1 MPAENKDTAIIVF
14 TRFPVEGKVKTRL
27 AKNMGNKFAVSFYRV
42 CAEHTFK
49 ELVKV
54 KETGSELFLFCPE
67 ENEIEQVKQWAGNKF
82 NYYYYQHGND
92 LGLKMYNAFDTV
104 FKRGYEK
111 VIIIGTD
118 APDVSMNIMQSAI
131 SVLDNYS
138 AVIGPAN
145 DGGYYLLGFK
155 SKLLDLFSGIEWSTD
170 SVFDNTINKLN
181 NSKINYFMLDEL
193 IDIDT
198 LEDLQNWLKRYKGDA
213 AHPVKVF
220 LQSYNKQIQ

>member
-1 MPAENKDTAIIVF
+1 MPPDINETAIIVF
-14 TRFPVEGKVKTRL
+14 AIFPIEGKVKTRL
-27 AKNMGNKFAVSFYRV
+27 AKNMGNKFAVSFYKV

-54 KETGSELFLFCPE
+54 NETGSELFLFCPE
-67 ENEIEQVKQWAGNKF
+67 ENVIAQVKRWAGNKF
-82 NYYYYQHGND
+82 NYYSQQGSN

-104 FKRGYEK
+104 FKKGYKK

-118 APDVSMNIMQSAI
+118 APDISMNIMQSAI

-138 AVIGPAN
+138 VVIGPSN

-155 SKLLDLFSGIEWSTD
+155 SKLIDLFSGIEWSTD
-170 SVFDNTINKLN
+170 SVFDNTIKKLN
-181 NSKINYFMLDEL
+181 NSKINYFILDEL

>member
-1 MPAENKDTAIIVF
+1 MTPEKKDTAIIIF
-14 TRFPVEGKVKTRL
+14 TKFPVEGKVKTRL
-27 AKNMGNKFAVSFYRV
+27 AKNMGNKFAVSLYKV

-54 KETGSELFLFCPE
+54 KETGSELFLFCSE
-67 ENEIEQVKQWAGNKF
+67 ENEIEQVMKWVGKDF
-82 NYYYYQHGND
+82 NYNSQQGND

-104 FKRGYEK
+104 FKRGYKK

-118 APDVSMNIMQSAI
+118 TPDVSMNIVQSAI
-131 SVLDNYS
+131 SVLDNYNV
-138 AVIGPAN
+138 VIGPAN

-155 SKLLDLFSGIEWSTD
+155 LKLIDLFSGIEWSSS
-170 SVFDNTINKLN
+170 SVFDDTIEKLK

-198 LEDLQNWLKRYKGDA
+198 LEDLQNWLKQYNGDA
-213 AHPVKVF
+213 AHPIKVF
-220 LQSYNKQIQ
+220 LESYSKQIQ